1 MEFESMDNSF
11 PTARDDSATTCN
23 APLTR
28 GRMAA
33 TESRREPCGS
43 SPRSTVTASTAA
55 ITAPFQRPRFGIIS
69 AHCGHSL
76 RKFLRSSATL
86 PAIAGTTAAV
96 AWSGHFATISL
107 SLVAPLLV
115 YHAKSRKHAYAS
127 MFSYYAAAS
136 WPLIPGGRA
145 FFGLHGTPLI
155 GLFLCLA
162 AASLLA
168 LPWGLLFTRGQ
179 GKAALSVPL
188 CILLTAMPP
197 LGVIG
202 WASPLLS
209 AGVLFPGSKW
219 FGLAL
224 ILAFLSLFRF
234 KPAQSVVCLTLCAF
248 VFQFQYTQPQI
259 PAGWEAVNTNYGG
272 AGQGDFDFVMEYNT
286 DQSMQV
292 TIIESHATVLLFPEH
307 LVTDWN
313 ESTEAFWGDTLTSVA
328 AQHRTVLIGV
338 GINQPGDSRNHYDQN
353 RYLNVLLARGE
364 DNTALYQE
372 RVPIP
377 IAMWKPFGDEGVPL
391 NLFARGTIHVH
402 NQNAAVLICYEQV
415 LVWPFLSSALE
426 HPTILLTT
434 ANDYWAKNTRIPAIQ
449 QSSTASWARLFHL
462 PALSA
467 TNF

>member
-1 MEFESMDNSF
+1 
-11 PTARDDSATTCN
+11 
-23 APLTR
+23 
-28 GRMAA
+28 
-33 TESRREPCGS
+33 
-43 SPRSTVTASTAA
+43 
-55 ITAPFQRPRFGIIS
+55 
-69 AHCGHSL
+69 
-76 RKFLRSSATL
+76 
-86 PAIAGTTAAV
+86 
-96 AWSGHFATISL
+96 
-107 SLVAPLLV
+107 V

-127 MFSYYAAAS
+127 MFCYYAAAS
-136 WPLIPGGRA
+136 WPLIPGAHA
-145 FFGLHGTPLI
+145 FFGLQGTPII

-162 AASLLA
+162 AAALLA
-168 LPWGLLFTRGQ
+168 LPWGLLFTRARGRT
-179 GKAALSVPL
+179 ALSVPL

-197 LGVIG
+197 LGIIG

-219 FGLAL
+219 FGLVL

-272 AGQGDFDFVMEYNT
+272 AGQGDPDFATEYNT

-328 AQHRTVLIGV
+328 AQHRTALIGA
-338 GINQPGDSRNHYDQN
+338 GINQPGDSRNPFDQN

-364 DNTALYQE
+364 NNTALYQE
-372 RVPIP
+372 RIPIP

-426 HPTILLTT
+426 HPTILWTT
-434 ANDYWAKNTRIPAIQ
+434 ANDYWAKGTRIPAIQ

-462 PALSA
+462 PVLSA